1 MKKVI
6 KAHVAHKLARNI
18 EALPEGQTTY
28 RYGQYERYISANE
41 DGRTEITHETI
52 TPVRGGGLEKRTVN
66 LSVVTSREEGL
77 PRVAEVSCKD
87 EAGGAVVDEYAGS
100 VDELTIDQLR
110 TVARGV
116 REFLGVHEW
125 KNRPVYTC
133 VDGD

>member
-41 DGRTEITHETI
+41 DGRTEITHE
-52 TPVRGGGLEKRTVN
+52 GLEKRTVN